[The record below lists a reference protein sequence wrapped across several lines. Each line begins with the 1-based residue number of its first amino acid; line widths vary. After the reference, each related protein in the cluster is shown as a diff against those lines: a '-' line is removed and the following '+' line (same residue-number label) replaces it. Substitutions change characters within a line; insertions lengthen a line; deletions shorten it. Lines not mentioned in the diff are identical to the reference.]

1 MGVFRMF
8 CRSLLPLAITPFV
21 WLSASAQPV
30 ISARAGLIQL
40 TDGSVFLDDQRL
52 EQRAAKFDQMKEGSE
67 LRTQDGR
74 AEVLLTPGTFV
85 RIGND
90 SAIRMVSNRL
100 VDTRVRLLNGA
111 AIVDAA
117 DGSPNSAV
125 TIIYSDYVVRIGQQG
140 RYRFE
145 TNPPELKVDAGEA
158 KVLLDGRS
166 LAVRAGY
173 VLPFSAELVARRFDN
188 GAVDDLDDWSK
199 SRNDSISR
207 NNLNAANTADL
218 SGVIDDWQNDRAA
231 YLQAMGMSSY
241 IPPLPLSA
249 YNPMI
254 GSSLLGVTPFGLYG
268 LGYGNSVGF
277 YPLLYS
283 GYYASPFPVY
293 GINRF
298 GSPILFPPYRIGSG
312 IRTSPVFPTPR
323 AATPVRSMPS
333 RPAGVRVGVGHR

>member
-74 AEVLLTPGTFV
+74 AEVLLTPGTFL

-117 DGSPNSAV
+117 DGS
-125 TIIYSDYVVRIGQQG
+125 
-140 RYRFE
+140 
-145 TNPPELKVDAGEA
+145 
-158 KVLLDGRS
+158 
-166 LAVRAGY
+166 
-173 VLPFSAELVARRFDN
+173 RR
-188 GAVDDLDDWSK
+188 
-199 SRNDSISR
+199 R
-207 NNLNAANTADL
+207 
-218 SGVIDDWQNDRAA
+218 
-231 YLQAMGMSSY
+231 
-241 IPPLPLSA
+241 
-249 YNPMI
+249 
-254 GSSLLGVTPFGLYG
+254 
-268 LGYGNSVGF
+268 
-277 YPLLYS
+277 
-283 GYYASPFPVY
+283 
-293 GINRF
+293 
-298 GSPILFPPYRIGSG
+298 
-312 IRTSPVFPTPR
+312 
-323 AATPVRSMPS
+323 
-333 RPAGVRVGVGHR
+333 

>member
-1 MGVFRMF
+1 
-8 CRSLLPLAITPFV
+8 LAIAPFI
-21 WLSASAQPV
+21 WLSAPAQPV

-40 TDGSVFLDDQRL
+40 TDGSVFLDDERL

-74 AEVLLTPGTFV
+74 AEVLLTPGTFL
-85 RIGND
+85 RIGSD

-173 VLPFSAELVARRFDN
+173 VLPFSAELVARRFDH

-207 NNLNAANTADL
+207 NNLDAANTADL

-249 YNPMI
+249 YNPTI

-268 LGYGNSVGF
+268 LGYGNSLGF

-293 GINRF
+293 GINRS
-298 GSPILFPPYRIGSG
+298 GRPILFPPYRIGSG

-323 AATPVRSMPS
+323 APATPARIAPS
-333 RPAGVRVGVGHR
+333 RPAAVHVGVGRR